1 MSTATEFVAAQF
13 QRSIDAPTRFF
24 AENADQISQA
34 SYAMAKRFHRGGR
47 LLVFGSGGAT
57 TDAQHVSVEF
67 VHPVIVGKRALPAIA
82 LTNDAAA
89 VLGLARQRGIEE
101 IFARQLE
108 LLGTPDDIALG
119 LGEED
124 DASVQHGLEM
134 AREMGMLTIGMQGK
148 SNSTL
153 PWNFRFSVDS
163 DDPHVVQEVQ
173 ETAYHILWETVHI
186 FFEHEGLLKS

>member
-1 MSTATEFVAAQF
+1 MNIEFVTAQF
-13 QRSIDAPTRFF
+13 QRSIDAPTQFF

-82 LTNDAAA
+82 LTNDVAA
-89 VLGLARQRGIEE
+89 VLGLARQRGQDE

-119 LGEED
+119 LGDEE

-134 AREMGMLTIGMQGK
+134 ARQREMLTIGMQGK
-148 SNSTL
+148 SNAAL
-153 PWNFRFSVDS
+153 PWDFRFSVDS

-186 FFEHEGLLKS
+186 FFEHEGLLRSES